1 MEEIRVEN
9 CNSRVSTPI
18 CTFNTGDNQLNKEL
32 KKVTLEYLKNHNG
45 RWNKEELTDVISMN
59 ATRFAISL
67 DNNQNIYDSE
77 EKCYYSSIDAKK
89 LCDLLNEQHEE
100 NKRLKSDLIR
110 TKILL
115 DSMQDKYS
123 GLLKLVH
130 GFIGDVE

>member
-9 CNSRVSTPI
+9 CNGRVSTPI
-18 CTFNTGDNQLNKEL
+18 CTFNTGDNQLDKEL
-32 KKVTLEYLKNHNG
+32 KKVTLEYLKNHNVQTD
-45 RWNKEELTDVISMN
+45 KEELNDVISM
-59 ATRFAISL
+59 TEKRFAISL

-115 DSMQDKYS
+115 SSMQDKYS

-130 GFIGDVE
+130 GFTGDVG